1 MQGYGHLRRSSLQ
14 LPGTLVLGA
23 FMLASATGCE
33 ISADTGPS
41 EIVLPPTDVLST
53 QSETS
58 IATTS
63 ATPLVEDTAGPPLPD
78 WTIGRLIALA
88 PRVDNAKYH
97 QGSQTPDSALEDTS
111 GFHFSPP
118 DRSVNCS
125 TIAADTATLACR
137 LNTKIP
143 NSAAAVTPDG
153 CDGENNLIALT
164 SQGTDLAAC
173 SDRNPVLY
181 RSTIVDYGHTISI
194 SRFSCLVE
202 TAGMFCVES
211 RSDNGFAVT
220 PTGLTEIEAS
230 DRAPA
235 ELLGIPES
243 RAGSASATPDTDGD
257 TPMDSTTSPRVV
269 PTP

>member
-1 MQGYGHLRRSSLQ
+1 MQGYGRLRHNVPRRSAS
-14 LPGTLVLGA
+14 LVLGA
-23 FMLASATGCE
+23 IVCASASACAF
-33 ISADTGPS
+33 SADTAPS

-58 IATTS
+58 LSTTTGP
-63 ATPLVEDTAGPPLPD
+63 APEDTVDPPLPD

-118 DRSVNCS
+118 DRGVNCS
-125 TIAADTATLACR
+125 TTTVDTTTLACR
-137 LNTKIP
+137 LNTEISTSTA
-143 NSAAAVTPDG
+143 SAAAVG
-153 CDGENNLIALT
+153 CEGRNNLVTLS
-164 SQGTDLAAC
+164 SQGTDLGAC
-173 SDRNPVLY
+173 SDSYPVLY

-202 TAGMFCVES
+202 TAGMFCIES
-211 RSDNGFAVT
+211 RSDDGFAIT
-220 PTGLTEIEAS
+220 PTGLQDIKAS

-235 ELLGIPES
+235 ELLGITASHTRPPS
-243 RAGSASATPDTDGD
+243 DGSDRDAGGASDSPPAT
-257 TPMDSTTSPRVV
+257 RVV